1 LTWLSAIAAKAI
13 AAAATITGKKFAL
26 MVASS
31 LVATTGIVA
40 AGLTQSSNDLGPLAG
55 LLGRP
60 VAASEE
66 PAAEE
71 TEPETEETAAES
83 AGGSSPEPASGGE
96 GSSSG
101 SLPTPEPE
109 PEQEDEEKQ
118 QENSGKE
125 SAPEPEL
132 PPGQV
137 QHVFVIALAS
147 PGYEAAFGATPQ
159 MPYLASAL
167 RPQGSLLTN
176 YKLLTETAV
185 PNVIAT
191 VSGQRPNAVT
201 EANCPTFSDFPP
213 GTKNNPAGFVSG
225 DGCYYPTETLSL
237 GDQVSSA
244 RLEWRA
250 YMESMVNP
258 ATGQPDNCVLPEAGG
273 TETTVPGGYSSN
285 LNPFVHFRSLV
296 DLGSC
301 TLSDV
306 PLTELEK
313 DLKKEETTP
322 NWSWISPTPCNAGM
336 VGQCP
341 EGVSQ
346 GPAAADAFLAKWVPA
361 IQKSAAFKKDG
372 VLIITFNQVSPPDP
386 ALPAVPNTEPL
397 KVGTLVLSRYASP
410 GGTDATPYDPYS
422 LLRTSEDFFR
432 LSYLAGA
439 NGSKVKSFAGPLMG
453 ENGGD

>member
-1 LTWLSAIAAKAI
+1 VSALLAKAI

-31 LVATTGIVA
+31 LVATTGILA
-40 AGLTQSSNDLGPLAG
+40 AAMTDGGEDLTPLAG

-60 VAASEE
+60 AAVTEE
-66 PAAEE
+66 PAAE
-71 TEPETEETAAES
+71 PEEELEETAAEP
-83 AGGSSPEPASGGE
+83 AGGSSPEPASDGE

-101 SLPTPEPE
+101 SLPASEPE
-109 PEQEDEEKQ
+109 AEAEPEEEP
-118 QENSGKE
+118 EE
-125 SAPEPEL
+125 ETTTPTEPEL

-159 MPYLASAL
+159 MPYLASTL
-167 RPQGSLLTN
+167 RPAGSLLTN
-176 YKLLTETAV
+176 YRLLTEAAV

-201 EANCPTFSDFPP
+201 TAECPTFADFPP
-213 GTKNNPAGFVSG
+213 GTKNNSSGFVSG

-237 GDQVSSA
+237 GDQVDSA
-244 RLEWRA
+244 RLRWHA
-250 YMESMVNP
+250 YMEAMVDP
-258 ATGQPDNCVLPEAGG
+258 LTGKPDNCVLPEAGAA
-273 TETTVPGGYSSN
+273 EVTVPGGYSSN

-301 TLSDV
+301 TPSDV
-306 PLTELEK
+306 PLDELEK

-322 NWSWISPTPCNAGM
+322 NWSWISPTPCNAGV
-336 VGQCP
+336 VGRCP
-341 EGVSQ
+341 EGVPQ
-346 GPAAADAFLAKWVPA
+346 GPAAADAFLAKWVPL
-361 IQKSAAFKKDG
+361 IQKSPAFKKDG

-386 ALPAVPNTEPL
+386 ALPAIPNTDPL
-397 KVGTLVLSRYASP
+397 KVGTLVLSRFASP
-410 GGTDATPYDPYS
+410 GGIDATPYDPYS

>member
-1 LTWLSAIAAKAI
+1 MAWISALAAKAV

-40 AGLTQSSNDLGPLAG
+40 AALTDGGEDLGPLAG

-60 VAASEE
+60 VAASEV
-66 PAAEE
+66 PAAE
-71 TEPETEETAAES
+71 PEEELEEAAAEA
-83 AGGSSPEPASGGE
+83 AGGSSPEPASDGE

-101 SLPTPEPE
+101 SLPASDSPSEKE
-109 PEQEDEEKQ
+109 EQPKEE
-118 QENSGKE
+118 ESEKE

-159 MPYLASAL
+159 MPYLASTL
-167 RPQGSLLTN
+167 RPTGSLLTN
-176 YKLLTETAV
+176 YKLLTEAAV

-213 GTKNNPAGFVSG
+213 GTKNNSAGFVSG

-237 GDQVSSA
+237 GDQVDSA
-244 RLEWRA
+244 RLRWHA
-250 YMESMVNP
+250 YMEAMVDP
-258 ATGQPDNCVLPEAGG
+258 LTGKPDNCVLPEAGAA
-273 TETTVPGGYSSN
+273 EVTVPGGYSSN

-301 TLSDV
+301 TPSDV
-306 PLTELEK
+306 PLDELEK
-313 DLKKEETTP
+313 DLRKEETTP

-341 EGVSQ
+341 EGTVQ
-346 GPAAADAFLAKWVPA
+346 GPAAADAFLQKWVPI
-361 IQKSAAFKKDG
+361 IQKSAAYKKDG

-386 ALPAVPNTEPL
+386 ALPAIPNADPL
-397 KVGTLVLSRYASP
+397 KVGTLILSRFASP
-410 GGTDATPYDPYS
+410 GGIDATPYDPYS
-422 LLRTSEDFFR
+422 LLKTSEDFFR

-439 NGSKVKSFAGPLMG
+439 GGSKVKSFAGPLMG

>member
-1 LTWLSAIAAKAI
+1 MSALLAKAI
-13 AAAATITGKKFAL
+13 AFAATITGKKFAL

-40 AGLTQSSNDLGPLAG
+40 AALTDGGEDLSPLAG

-60 VAASEE
+60 VAASEAPPTESEAE
-66 PAAEE
+66 PEESAAE
-71 TEPETEETAAES
+71 P
-83 AGGSSPEPASGGE
+83 AGGSSPEPASDGE
-96 GSSSG
+96 ASPSG
-101 SLPTPEPE
+101 SLPSSEPI
-109 PEQEDEEKQ
+109 EEKEEQ
-118 QENSGKE
+118 QKE
-125 SAPEPEL
+125 ESQKEETPSEPEL

-159 MPYLASAL
+159 MPYLASTL

-176 YKLLTETAV
+176 YKLLTEAVV
-185 PNVIAT
+185 PNTIAA

-201 EANCPTFSDFPP
+201 SANCPTFSDFPP
-213 GTKNNPAGFVSG
+213 GTKNNSAGFVSG

-237 GDQVSSA
+237 GDQVDSA
-244 RLEWRA
+244 RLRWHA
-250 YMESMVNP
+250 YMEAMVDP
-258 ATGQPDNCVLPEAGG
+258 TTGAPDNCVMPEAGAA
-273 TETTVPGGYSSN
+273 EIAVPGGYSSN
-285 LNPFVHFRSLV
+285 LNPFGHFRSLV

-301 TLSDV
+301 TPSDV

-313 DLKKEETTP
+313 DLKKVETTP
-322 NWSWISPTPCNAGM
+322 NYSWISPTPCNAGV

-341 EGVSQ
+341 AGAVQ
-346 GPAAADAFLAKWVPA
+346 GPAAADAFLSSVVPK
-361 IQKSAAFKKDG
+361 ILKSAAFKKDG
-372 VLIITFNQVSPPDP
+372 VLVVTFNQVSPPDP
-386 ALPAVPNTEPL
+386 ALPAVPNAEPL
-397 KVGTLVLSRYASP
+397 KVGALVLSRFSSP
-410 GGTDATPYDPYS
+410 GGIDATSYDPYS

-439 NGSKVKSFAGPLMG
+439 DGSKVKSFAGPLLG

>member
-1 LTWLSAIAAKAI
+1 MNGISALVGKAV
-13 AAAATITGKKFAL
+13 AAAATITGQKFAL
-26 MVASS
+26 VVASS

-40 AGLTQSSNDLGPLAG
+40 AGMTSGSSDLGPLAA
-55 LLGRP
+55 LFGRN
-60 VAASEE
+60 AASEA
-66 PAAEE
+66 PASPAPE
-71 TEPETEETAAES
+71 TEPEPEPAAAAEP
-83 AGGSSPEPASGGE
+83 AGGSPQPISGGGE
-96 GSSSG
+96 APPSESP
-101 SLPTPEPE
+101 PTAEPS
-109 PEQEDEEKQ
+109 EE
-118 QENSGKE
+118 EE
-125 SAPEPEL
+125 TTPTEPEL

-159 MPYLASAL
+159 MPYLASTL

-176 YKLLTETAV
+176 YKLLTEAAV

-191 VSGQRPNAVT
+191 ASGQRPNAVT

-213 GTKNNPAGFVSG
+213 GTKNNSSGFVSG

-237 GDQVSSA
+237 GDQVDSA
-244 RLEWRA
+244 RLRWHA
-250 YMESMVNP
+250 YMEAMVDP
-258 ATGQPDNCVLPEAGG
+258 LTGKPDNCVMPEAGAA
-273 TETTVPGGYSSN
+273 ETTVPGGYSSN

-301 TLSDV
+301 TPSDV

-313 DLKKEETTP
+313 DLKKIETTP
-322 NWSWISPTPCNAGM
+322 NWSWISPTPCNAGV

-341 EGVSQ
+341 EGTVQ
-346 GPAAADAFLAKWVPA
+346 GPAAADAFLAKWVPI

-372 VLIITFNQVSPPDP
+372 VLMITFNQVSPPDP
-386 ALPAVPNTEPL
+386 ALPLIPNTDPL
-397 KVGTLVLSRYASP
+397 KVGTLLLSRYASP
-410 GGTDATPYDPYS
+410 GGIDATPYDPYS
-422 LLRTSEDFFR
+422 LLKTSEDFFR

>member
-1 LTWLSAIAAKAI
+1 MTWLTALAAKAI

-31 LVATTGIVA
+31 LVATTGILA
-40 AGLTQSSNDLGPLAG
+40 AALTDGGEDLGPLAA

-60 VAASEE
+60 VAASTV
-66 PAAEE
+66 PAAE
-71 TEPETEETAAES
+71 PEAEFDEAAAEA

-101 SLPTPEPE
+101 SLPAPEPE
-109 PEQEDEEKQ
+109 PEAEPEEEPEEK
-118 QENSGKE
+118 KTT
-125 SAPEPEL
+125 PTEPEL

-159 MPYLASAL
+159 MPYLANTL
-167 RPQGSLLTN
+167 RPAGSLLTN
-176 YKLLTETAV
+176 FKLLTAAAV

-191 VSGQRPNAVT
+191 VSGQRPNPAT

-213 GTKNNPAGFVSG
+213 GTKNNSAGFVFG
-225 DGCYYPTETLSL
+225 EGCYYPTETLSL

-244 RLEWRA
+244 RLAWRA
-250 YMESMVNP
+250 YMEAMIDP
-258 ATGQPDNCVLPEAGG
+258 TTGKPDSCVLPEAGAA
-273 TETTVPGGYSSN
+273 EVSIPGGYSSN

-313 DLKKEETTP
+313 DLKKVETTP

-336 VGQCP
+336 VGACP
-341 EGVSQ
+341 EGVPQ
-346 GPAAADAFLAKWVPA
+346 GPVAADAFLAKWVPI
-361 IQKSAAFKKDG
+361 IQRSAAFKKDG
-372 VLIITFNQVSPPDP
+372 VLIITFNQASPPDP
-386 ALPAVPNTEPL
+386 TLPPVPNADPL
-397 KVGTLVLSRYASP
+397 KVGTLVLSRFASP
-410 GGTDATPYDPYS
+410 GGIDATPYDPYS

-432 LSYLAGA
+432 LNYLAGA

>member
-1 LTWLSAIAAKAI
+1 VAWLSALAAKAI
-13 AAAATITGKKFAL
+13 AAEATITGKKFAL

-40 AGLTQSSNDLGPLAG
+40 AALTGGGEDVGPLAA

-60 VAASEE
+60 VAASQV
-66 PAAEE
+66 PAAE
-71 TEPETEETAAES
+71 PEEEELEEAAAEP

-101 SLPTPEPE
+101 SLPAPEPPSE
-109 PEQEDEEKQ
+109 EQEEQQKEE
-118 QENSGKE
+118 ESGKE

-159 MPYLASAL
+159 MPYLAGTL

-176 YKLLTETAV
+176 YELLTEAAV

-191 VSGQRPNAVT
+191 VSGQRPNPVT

-213 GTKNNPAGFVSG
+213 GTKNNSAGFVSG
-225 DGCYYPTETLSL
+225 AGCYYPTETLSL
-237 GDQVSSA
+237 GDQVDSA
-244 RLEWRA
+244 RLRWHA
-250 YMESMVNP
+250 YMEGMVDP
-258 ATGQPDNCVLPEAGG
+258 LTGKPDTCVLPEAGAA
-273 TETTVPGGYSSN
+273 EVTVPGGYSSN

-296 DLGSC
+296 DLGAC
-301 TLSDV
+301 TLSDM
-306 PLTELEK
+306 PLNELEK

-322 NWSWISPTPCNAGM
+322 NWSWISPTPCNAGV

-341 EGVSQ
+341 EGVPQ
-346 GPAAADAFLAKWVPA
+346 GPAAADSFLAKWVPI
-361 IQKSAAFKKDG
+361 IQKSPAFKKDG
-372 VLIITFNQVSPPDP
+372 VLIVTFNQVSPPDP
-386 ALPAVPNTEPL
+386 ALTPIPNTDPL
-397 KVGTLVLSRYASP
+397 KVGTLVLSRFASP
-410 GGTDATPYDPYS
+410 GGIDATPYDPYS
-422 LLRTSEDFFR
+422 LLKTSEDFFR
-432 LSYLAGA
+432 LNYLAGA

>member
-1 LTWLSAIAAKAI
+1 MSALLAKAI

-31 LVATTGIVA
+31 LVATTGILA
-40 AGLTQSSNDLGPLAG
+40 AAMTDGGEDLTPLAG

-60 VAASEE
+60 AAVTEE
-66 PAAEE
+66 PAAE
-71 TEPETEETAAES
+71 PEEELEETAAEP
-83 AGGSSPEPASGGE
+83 AGGSSPEPASDGE

-101 SLPTPEPE
+101 SLPASEPE
-109 PEQEDEEKQ
+109 AEAEPEEEP
-118 QENSGKE
+118 EE
-125 SAPEPEL
+125 ETTTPTEPEL

-159 MPYLASAL
+159 MPYLASTL
-167 RPQGSLLTN
+167 RPAGSLLTN
-176 YKLLTETAV
+176 YRLLTEAAV

-201 EANCPTFSDFPP
+201 TAECPTFADFPP
-213 GTKNNPAGFVSG
+213 GTKNNSSGFVSG

-237 GDQVSSA
+237 GDQVDSA
-244 RLEWRA
+244 RLRWHA
-250 YMESMVNP
+250 YMEAMVDP
-258 ATGQPDNCVLPEAGG
+258 LTGKPDNCVLPEAGAA
-273 TETTVPGGYSSN
+273 EVTVPGGYSSN

-301 TLSDV
+301 TPSDV
-306 PLTELEK
+306 PLDELEK

-322 NWSWISPTPCNAGM
+322 NWSWISPTPCNAGV
-336 VGQCP
+336 VGRCP
-341 EGVSQ
+341 EGVPQ
-346 GPAAADAFLAKWVPA
+346 GPAAADAFLAKWVPL
-361 IQKSAAFKKDG
+361 IQKSPAFKKDG

-386 ALPAVPNTEPL
+386 ALPAIPNTDPL
-397 KVGTLVLSRYASP
+397 KVGTLVLSRFASP
-410 GGTDATPYDPYS
+410 GGIDATPYDPYS

>member
-1 LTWLSAIAAKAI
+1 MTWLSALAAKAI
-13 AAAATITGKKFAL
+13 AAAAGITGQKFAL
-26 MVASS
+26 VVASS

-40 AGLTQSSNDLGPLAG
+40 AAVTDGGEDLGPLAA

-60 VAASEE
+60 VASNEAPAEE
-66 PAAEE
+66 PEEEFEEAAAE
-71 TEPETEETAAES
+71 P

-96 GSSSG
+96 SSSSG
-101 SLPTPEPE
+101 SIPSSEPE
-109 PEQEDEEKQ
+109 AEEPEEEP
-118 QENSGKE
+118 EE
-125 SAPEPEL
+125 ETTTPTEPEL

-147 PGYEAAFGATPQ
+147 PGYEAAFGAAPQ
-159 MPYLASAL
+159 MPYLASTL

-176 YKLLTETAV
+176 YKLLTEAAV
-185 PNVIAT
+185 PNVVAT

-213 GTKNNPAGFVSG
+213 GTKNNSAGFVSG

-237 GDQVSSA
+237 GDQVDSA
-244 RLEWRA
+244 RLRWHA
-250 YMESMVNP
+250 YMEAMVDP
-258 ATGQPDNCVLPEAGG
+258 LTGKPDNCVMPEAGAA
-273 TETTVPGGYSSN
+273 EVTVPGGYSSN

-301 TLSDV
+301 TPSDV

-313 DLKKEETTP
+313 DLKKVETTP
-322 NWSWISPTPCNAGM
+322 NWSWISPTPCNAGV

-341 EGVSQ
+341 EGTVQ
-346 GPAAADAFLAKWVPA
+346 GPAAADAFLAKWVPI

-372 VLIITFNQVSPPDP
+372 VLMITFNQVSPPDP
-386 ALPAVPNTEPL
+386 ALPAIANTEPL
-397 KVGTLVLSRYASP
+397 KVGTLLLSRYASP
-410 GGTDATPYDPYS
+410 GGIDATPYDPYS
-422 LLRTSEDFFR
+422 LLKTSEDFFR

-439 NGSKVKSFAGPLMG
+439 NGTKVKSFAGPLMG